1 MNSGENRQRE
11 ANGTEPPVFR
21 TWAPII
27 LVCVLLTAYSSK
39 DGSPAPMLDLSWR
52 DKLDHFCVY
61 GLLAVLVFQALPSHF
76 RNLKRWL
83 TAFILV
89 SAFGMWDETVQHFN
103 PARTGDPLDWLADSL
118 GALTAVVLCSVFP
131 SLQRLAAFKPIS
143 LIRAQKSL

>member
-1 MNSGENRQRE
+1 MRRGRSGKGKTSEVE
-11 ANGTEPPVFR
+11 APILR

-27 LVCVLLTAYSSK
+27 IVCVLLTAYSNKS
-39 DGSPAPMLDLSWR
+39 GSPAPMLDLSWR

-61 GLLAVLVFQALPSHF
+61 GLLSVLVFQALPSNF

-118 GALTAVVLCSVFP
+118 GALTAVVLCSSFP
-131 SLQRLAAFKPIS
+131 SLQRLAAFKPLN
-143 LIRAQKSL
+143 LIRTQKSP